1 MAGGDDPNHEKLLE
15 LYLHDFFMKNDMRE
29 TAEIFRQEGN
39 VPNNPVPFDY
49 NSSQGQ
55 GFLKQWCEPFY
66 KLLTPGPPILQ
77 ANSEAEISDPAAQ
90 NVRTKKKKTSM
101 MNQQWTGQTYFPTF
115 TDFCSGS
122 AFQSHAEDNQM
133 RPPFSSFLPPQINL
147 DQDVEMSEGQS
158 TNFPINPTTFQWE
171 QNLQLPVTATR
182 HHGEGP
188 RESIE
193 PPPVNTTGHHGEGPG
208 ELIEPPPVNILHIIG
223 NKPSTSYFSGE
234 RENNGFSLV
243 GVGCL
248 PFKRKKETFC
258 SHFSSDGKFLA
269 TAGPEKVAFWHMKHR
284 SKIGS
289 KTGHSLPI
297 TDVRFVPNS
306 HVVATSS
313 YDKTV
318 LIWEDPKTGRP
329 PVRLEEHINQVLS
342 LDFHPKRENLLCS
355 SDGIDEIR
363 FWDINRG
370 SCIHIF
376 QGASKQVRF
385 QPLFGRFLATCS
397 DNVVNLIDVETS
409 KICARFEGHENE
421 VQSIC
426 WDPNGIYI
434 ASISEDSARLWSVFE
449 HNCLHELHATDN
461 KFQCCTFHP
470 KYWLH
475 WVIGAEQSLELWNP
489 LDTNKTWK
497 FEAHMDAVSS
507 LASSLD
513 TEMIAS
519 TSHDELI
526 KLWK

>member
-1 MAGGDDPNHEKLLE
+1 M
-15 LYLHDFFMKNDMRE
+15 
-29 TAEIFRQEGN
+29 Q
-39 VPNNPVPFDY
+39 
-49 NSSQGQ
+49 
-55 GFLKQWCEPFY
+55 
-66 KLLTPGPPILQ
+66 
-77 ANSEAEISDPAAQ
+77 
-90 NVRTKKKKTSM
+90 
-101 MNQQWTGQTYFPTF
+101 
-115 TDFCSGS
+115 
-122 AFQSHAEDNQM
+122 
-133 RPPFSSFLPPQINL
+133 
-147 DQDVEMSEGQS
+147 SEGQS

-182 HHGEGP
+182 HHGE
-188 RESIE
+188 
-193 PPPVNTTGHHGEGPG
+193 
-208 ELIEPPPVNILHIIG
+208 
-223 NKPSTSYFSGE
+223 
-234 RENNGFSLV
+234 GFSLV

-269 TAGPEKVAFWHMKHR
+269 TAGPEKVVAFWHMKHR